1 MGMRNQKDFSLAE
14 TLLILVVAGIIGG
27 AGCGMYMDR
36 KEAGKR
42 TDNAGSSP
50 ESSAEQTG
58 RQKGQPA
65 EPDETDGWAPYVSA
79 EGKFS
84 LRYPKNWVRPTNPEY
99 CTPGLFM
106 AGANAESVGECA
118 SDSFGQI
125 YVSSTEGNH
134 ISAHKLATNAYPYQ
148 NITSQQAQADNI
160 KGTRETGTAKGQMSE
175 QFAMPGLPD
184 GAKVVVYSFY
194 AHGRTYIAQYTQRSG
209 DPNVL
214 RDFDLM
220 VTKTLKFSN

>member
-1 MGMRNQKDFSLAE
+1 MRNQKDFSLVE
-14 TLLILVVAGIIGG
+14 TLLILAVAGIIGR
-27 AGCGMYMDR
+27 AGCGAYGDR

-42 TDNAGSSP
+42 TDNAGSASV
-50 ESSAEQTG
+50 SSAEQPG
-58 RQKGQPA
+58 GQKGQPV
-65 EPDETDGWAPYVSA
+65 EPDETAGWAPYLSA

-84 LRYPKNWVRPTNPEY
+84 LRHPKNWVRPTNPED

-106 AGANAESVGECA
+106 AGANAESAGACA

-125 YVSSTEGNH
+125 YVSSTEGDH
-134 ISAHKLATNAYPYQ
+134 ISDHRLATNAYPYQ
-148 NITSQQAQADNI
+148 NITSQQATADNI

-194 AHGRTYIAQYTQRSG
+194 AHGRTYTAQYTQRSG
-209 DPNVL
+209 DPDVL

>member
-1 MGMRNQKDFSLAE
+1 MSMRNQKDFSLVEA
-14 TLLILVVAGIIGG
+14 LLILVVAGIIGG
-27 AGCGMYMDR
+27 AGCGVYGGR

-42 TDNAGSSP
+42 TDNAGSAS
-50 ESSAEQTG
+50 ESTAEQTG
-58 RQKGQPA
+58 RQKGQPS
-65 EPDETDGWAPYVSA
+65 EPDVTAGWTPYISA

-84 LRYPKNWVRPTNPEY
+84 LRHPKNWVRPTNPED

-106 AGANAESVGECA
+106 AGANAESAGACA

-125 YVSSTEGNH
+125 YVSSTEGDH
-134 ISAHKLATNAYPYQ
+134 IGDHKLATNAYPYQ
-148 NITSQQAQADNI
+148 NVTSQQAPADNI

-184 GAKVVVYSFY
+184 GTKVVVYSFY
-194 AHGRTYIAQYTQRSG
+194 AHGRTYTAQYTQRSG
-209 DPNVL
+209 DPDVL